1 MKSIPFIVLLFLILM
16 ACTKPSPE
24 FGADI
29 SQAQDQIIKGKAI
42 FKEQCS
48 SCHEFNSNAIGP
60 NLSGLTRNV
69 ESSWIRDFIKNPQAL
84 LDAEDPRALGLLEKY
99 RTVMPGLDGLS
110 EDGINSILSYLH
122 TFEFVIPD
130 TDPDSLVNLIE
141 AGIPDSGIVLD
152 LEFFSQLPPSDT
164 IPALAKMTKMEPLPQ
179 SNRLF
184 INDQRI
190 GIYELVEAE
199 PRLYLD
205 LKTARPKMVSK
216 PGWGT
221 GLGSFAFHP
230 DFLQNGLFYTAH
242 TEPGGTAS
250 SDFGYTDSLDV
261 FMQWVLT
268 EWKAT
273 DPSARQFKGSSR
285 EIFRIDN
292 ASQAHGMQELTFNPN
307 AKKNESD
314 YGLLYIGFGDA
325 GTAEKG
331 FANIANHQGSGI
343 YSSILRID
351 PLGNNGKNGQYG
363 IPENNPFAQI
373 EGKAGEIYAYGFRNP
388 NRIFWTEEGTM
399 YATDIGQH
407 SIEEL
412 NRIEPGKFYGWPV
425 REGTFVI
432 NPYGSFRQVF
442 PLPKDDAKLGVTYPL
457 IQLEHDELAA
467 IFAGYIMP
475 YGPIKEKLIFGDI
488 LSGRLFFADLD
499 QKPKPEVQSLKV
511 RFEGRVMTL
520 EELVGGRVDLKFG
533 MDAEKNVYIMSKNQ
547 GNIYKILDSQ

>member
-1 MKSIPFIVLLFLILM
+1 MKSIPFIVLLLLILM

-69 ESSWIRDFIKNPQAL
+69 ESSWIKDFIKSPQAL
-84 LDAEDPRALGLLEKY
+84 LDAEDPRVLGLLEKY
-99 RTVMPGLDGLS
+99 RTVMPGFDGLS
-110 EDGINSILSYLH
+110 EDGVNAILSYLH

-130 TDPDSLVNLIE
+130 TDPDSVVNMIE

-152 LEFFSQLPPSDT
+152 LEFFSQLPSSDT

-184 INDQRI
+184 INDQRV
-190 GIYELVEAE
+190 GIFELVNTE
-199 PRLYLD
+199 PKLYLD

-242 TEPGGTAS
+242 TEPGGTAP

-273 DPSARQFKGSSR
+273 DPSGEKFDGSSR

-292 ASQAHGMQELTFNPN
+292 ASQAHGMQELTFNPYS
-307 AKKNESD
+307 KKGDSD

-331 FANIANHQGSGI
+331 FANIANHKGLGI

-351 PLGNNGKNGQYG
+351 PLGNSGKNGQYG

-388 NRIFWTEEGTM
+388 NRIFWTEEGAM

-407 SIEEL
+407 SMEEL

-442 PLPKDDAKLGVTYPL
+442 TLPKDDAKLGVTYPL

-475 YGPIKEKLIFGDI
+475 YGPTKGKLIFGDI
-488 LSGRLFFADLD
+488 LSGRLFFADLH

-511 RFEGRVMTL
+511 RFEGKEMTL

-547 GNIYKILDSQ
+547 GNIYKILNSQ